1 MNIPLTVTVAASRPF
16 EFSKDGYSKRLVK
29 IQGSAVGLGI
39 FEFLVDEKKV
49 PDNLEGT
56 TCKAIFELYIDR
68 NFKIG
73 VRFKGFDGY
82 AA

>member
-1 MNIPLTVTVAASRPF
+1 MNIPITISVVVSRPF
-16 EFSKDGYSKRLVK
+16 EWQNKRLVK
-29 IQGSAVGLGI
+29 IQGSALGLGV
-39 FEFLVDEKKV
+39 FEFLADEKKV

-56 TCKAIFELYIDR
+56 TCKAIFELYVDR
-68 NFKIG
+68 NFRIG